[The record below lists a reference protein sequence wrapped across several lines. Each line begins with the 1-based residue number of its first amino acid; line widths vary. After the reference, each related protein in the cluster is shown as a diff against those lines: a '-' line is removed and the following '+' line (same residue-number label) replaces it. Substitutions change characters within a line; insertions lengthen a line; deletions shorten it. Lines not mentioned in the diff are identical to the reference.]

1 MTEREQGMSEISK
14 YEAYKKKLQGICD
27 ENNLVYRFRQD
38 QYPITLTIKPIQGVA
53 EQMTLIEEAEDK
65 GFTSPDAA
73 IVFTIK
79 DGVLTY
85 KTHKTFT
92 IGDALFSKIKNL
104 FKNMHYYW
112 LQFFFRDL
120 MEKGVLTS
128 RTMPVI
134 DEETASDED
143 DLEVPD
149 EEPLE
154 DAQDLSDDDIPD
166 DADRKRDETEETTG
180 SELDADD
187 PSIQEAARIV
197 RTENK
202 ATLSLLQRRMNIGRV
217 RAHYIMA
224 ALERL
229 QIVGPVGENGIREV
243 LPYDEPDDGQ
253 SLDANAETEG

>member
-1 MTEREQGMSEISK
+1 MSEISK

-38 QYPITLTIKPIQGVA
+38 QYPITLTIKPIAGVE
-53 EQMTLIEEAEDK
+53 EQMTMLEEADDK

-120 MEKGVLTS
+120 MEKQVLTA

-134 DEETASDED
+134 DEDNANDKD
-143 DLEVPD
+143 DLELPD

-154 DAQDLSDDDIPD
+154 DDQDLPE
-166 DADRKRDETEETTG
+166 ADLPEDTDGEADLE
-180 SELDADD
+180 ADD

-202 ATLSLLQRRMNIGRV
+202 ASLSLLQRRMNIGRAQSY
-217 RAHYIMA
+217 RIMT
-224 ALERL
+224 ALEKL
-229 QIVGPVGENGIREV
+229 QIVGPIGENGTREV

-253 SLDANAETEG
+253 RLDANAETEG

>member
-1 MTEREQGMSEISK
+1 MEWSITIAGMTEREQGMSEISK

-149 EEPLE
+149 
-154 DAQDLSDDDIPD
+154 
-166 DADRKRDETEETTG
+166 DADRERDETEETTG

-217 RAHYIMA
+217 RSHYIMA

-253 SLDANAETEG
+253 SLDINAETEG

>member
-1 MTEREQGMSEISK
+1 MSEISK

-38 QYPITLTIKPIQGVA
+38 QYPITLTIKPISGVE
-53 EQMTLIEEAEDK
+53 EQMTMLEEAEDK

-120 MEKGVLTS
+120 MEKGVLTA

-134 DEETASDED
+134 DEEDANDKD
-143 DLEVPD
+143 DLKLPD
-149 EEPLE
+149 EEHLE
-154 DAQDLSDDDIPD
+154 DDQELSETDLPEDTDGEAEEP
-166 DADRKRDETEETTG
+166 DETDLE
-180 SELDADD
+180 ADD
-187 PSIQEAARIV
+187 PKVQEAARIV

-202 ATLSLLQRRMNIGRV
+202 ASLSLLQRRMNIGRAESY
-217 RAHYIMA
+217 RIMT
-224 ALERL
+224 ALEKL
-229 QIVGPVGENGIREV
+229 QIVGPIGENGIREV